1 MRKNKF
7 IDIITEIEKKYDGQ
21 IVQLINNSK
30 VKMSECEDIYQPKAV
45 NKYKRQIVKETVDQ
59 VESIRQ
65 QFFKDVADKLD
76 AEQAKLNGAGKA
88 DTRTNTEKLLDAITL
103 QNKMQL
109 TAMDL
114 KFKDTS
120 ELINMGK
127 EVADDVILKQIKC
140 ELLERSEKMDNK
152 TEAQTLRLTTKSL
165 TGYTDHVQMD
175 EVKDYFQDMI
185 NNKDYL
191 PGVEYGTRMAIG
203 NVETYLNKDIK
214 DIDSEI

>member
-1 MRKNKF
+1 MRNNKY
-7 IDIITEIEKKYDGQ
+7 IDIISKAEETYNGK
-21 IVQLINNSK
+21 IVDILNNAK
-30 VKMSECEDIYQPKAV
+30 VKMSEAEDIYQPKAV
-45 NKYKRQIVKETVDQ
+45 AKYQRQIVKQAVDQ

-76 AEQAKLNGAGKA
+76 GEQAKLNGAGKA

-103 QNKMQL
+103 QTKMQL

-140 ELLERSEKMDNK
+140 ELLERSEKMENK
-152 TEAQTLRLTTKSL
+152 TEAQTLRLTTKAL
-165 TGYTDHVQMD
+165 IGYTDNVQME

-185 NNKDYL
+185 QNKDYL

>member
-21 IVQLINNSK
+21 VVDILNNAK
-30 VKMSECEDIYQPKAV
+30 VRMSEASDLYQPHAV
-45 NKYKRQIVKETVDQ
+45 GKYQRKIVKEA
-59 VESIRQ
+59 VEQIEAIRQ

-76 AEQAKLNGAGKA
+76 AEQAKLNGVKA

-152 TEAQTLRLTTKSL
+152 TEAQTLRLTTKAL
-165 TGYTDHVQMD
+165 TGYTDNVQME
-175 EVKDYFQDMI
+175 EVKDYVQDMI
-185 NNKDYL
+185 QNKDYL